1 MPYSQLRNI
10 IFARLHENTSSEI
23 LIVGCGNSRIGEE
36 LYKDGYHNITN
47 IDFSAT
53 VIQQMTEKY
62 RDLEE
67 MDFTEMNVC
76 NIEFPLGCFDL
87 VFDKCT
93 LDCLLCGDNSFSKAS
108 LMMQNIYKVLK
119 NGGVYMLVS
128 YGMPDAR
135 IGYLKNKFLNWN
147 IEHAKIAKVPLDQFT
162 TIELSQYH
170 YIYICTKALDA
181 L

>member
-1 MPYSQLRNI
+1 
-10 IFARLHENTSSEI
+10 
-23 LIVGCGNSRIGEE
+23 
-36 LYKDGYHNITN
+36 
-47 IDFSAT
+47 
-53 VIQQMTEKY
+53 
-62 RDLEE
+62 
-67 MDFTEMNVC
+67 
-76 NIEFPLGCFDL
+76 
-87 VFDKCT
+87 
-93 LDCLLCGDNSFSKAS
+93 
-108 LMMQNIYKVLK
+108 MQNIYKVLK